1 MVSALA
7 NVITRYPGPANRVRC
22 LAHIINLVVQVI
34 LRRFDIPK
42 KKKKDRRHQDD
53 DTESN
58 GEEVLTDLENEER
71 EMDTGDG
78 EDDATSD
85 VEDVEGAMNEE
96 LEEAVEHVKPV
107 QKVLFKVSVFP
118 FAHAYCLI
126 YAAMVPPF
134 QRLPFKWLRHSHRL
148 QNSYLPHIILPRC
161 RLSR

>member
-34 LRRFDIPK
+34 LRQFDIPK
-42 KKKKDRRHQDD
+42 KKKKKDQRCQDD

-58 GEEVLTDLENEER
+58 GEEVLTNLENEER
-71 EMDTGDG
+71 EMDTGDR

-96 LEEAVEHVKPV
+96 LEEAVERVKPL

-118 FAHAYCLI
+118 IPNLPFAHTYHLI
-126 YAAMVPPF
+126 STT
-134 QRLPFKWLRHSHRL
+134 LR
-148 QNSYLPHIILPRC
+148 SYLPCIVLPC
-161 RLSR
+161 SR